1 MYLGNVVQ
9 HWRRQVQSATVP
21 NALDHR
27 VEHRDR
33 LSSVGGEVEV
43 FVRVEVGLGVRSVL
57 V

>member
-9 HWRRQVQSATVP
+9 HWRRRVQSATVP